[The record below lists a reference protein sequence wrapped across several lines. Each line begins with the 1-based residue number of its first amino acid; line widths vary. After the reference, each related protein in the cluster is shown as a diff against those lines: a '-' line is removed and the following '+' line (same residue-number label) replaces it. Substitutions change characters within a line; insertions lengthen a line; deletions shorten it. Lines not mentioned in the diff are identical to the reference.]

1 MAASNYSKHTI
12 GRLRR
17 PGTVDRHTYLQTAR
31 QNAPRGQELPHTKL
45 LALDIVSIRS
55 AAKQRENLRQHI
67 RENLSNEALAKQYGV
82 HVKTIEKVLSYETGS
97 HVA

>member
-1 MAASNYSKHTI
+1 MAASNYSQHTM

-31 QNAPRGQELPHTKL
+31 QNAPRGKELPQTKL
-45 LALDIVSIRS
+45 MEMDIVSIRS

-67 RENLSNEALAKQYGV
+67 RENLSNDALAKSYGV
-82 HVKTIEKVLSYETGS
+82 HVRTIEKVLSYETGG